1 MENKAIIITGP
12 IGSGKSTAL
21 SIIKELGFNTVDLD
35 EISGTILTSNES
47 KEFLKKNFPTSII
60 NNEISKKI
68 IAEIVFKDRLQ
79 LEKLENFLHPKIM
92 KNLNQIIN
100 KNNGIT
106 FIEVSAPKNIHK
118 DFKTLVIWSSQDD
131 RVERLKNRNMEIED
145 IRNRINFQPNDDWWL
160 SIGTVV
166 KNDNLD
172 QLEDEI
178 KNFLDSHLK

>member
-1 MENKAIIITGP
+1 MENKSIIITGP

-21 SIIKELGFNTVDLD
+21 TIIKELGFNTVDLD
-35 EISGTILTSNES
+35 EISGTILTSDES
-47 KEFLKKNFPTSII
+47 REFLMKNFPTSIV

-79 LEKLENFLHPKIM
+79 LEKLEQFLHPQIM
-92 KNLNQIIN
+92 KNLNQIIS

-118 DFKTLVIWSSQDD
+118 DFKTLVIWSPEDD
-131 RVERLKNRNMEIED
+131 RVKRLKNRNMEIDD
-145 IRNRINFQPNDDWWL
+145 IRNRINSQPNDEWWL

-166 KNDNLD
+166 KNNNLD

-178 KNFLDSHLK
+178 KYFIDNHLI

>member
-21 SIIKELGFNTVDLD
+21 SIIKKLGFNTVDLD
-35 EISGTILTSNES
+35 EISGTILTSDES
-47 KEFLKKNFPTSII
+47 KEFLIKNFPTSIV

-100 KNNGIT
+100 KNNDVT
-106 FIEVSAPKNIHK
+106 FIEVSVPKNIHK
-118 DFKTLVIWSSQDD
+118 DFKTLVIWSPEDD
-131 RVERLKNRNMEIED
+131 RVERLKNRNMSIDD
-145 IRNRINFQPNDDWWL
+145 IRNRINSQPNDEWWL

-166 KNDNLD
+166 KNNNLN

-178 KNFLDSHLK
+178 KYFIDNHLI

>member
-1 MENKAIIITGP
+1 MENKSIIITGP

-21 SIIKELGFNTVDLD
+21 SIIKKLGFNTVDLD
-35 EISGTILTSNES
+35 EISESILTSDES
-47 KEFLKKNFPTSII
+47 KEFLKKNFPTSIV
-60 NNEISKKI
+60 NNKISKKT
-68 IAEIVFKDRLQ
+68 IAEIVFKDRLK
-79 LEKLENFLHPKIM
+79 LEKLENFLHPKIIN
-92 KNLNQIIN
+92 NLNQVIN

-131 RVERLKNRNMEIED
+131 RVERLKNRNMEIDD
-145 IRNRINFQPNDDWWL
+145 IRNRINFQPDDDWWL

-166 KNDNLD
+166 KNDNLE

-178 KNFLDSHLK
+178 INFLDNHLK

>member
-35 EISGTILTSNES
+35 VISGDILKSDES
-47 KEFLKKNFPTSII
+47 KEFLMKNFPTSIV

-79 LEKLENFLHPKIM
+79 LEKLENYLHPKIM

-100 KNNGIT
+100 DNNGIT

-131 RVERLKNRNMEIED
+131 RVERLKNRNMEIDD
-145 IRNRINFQPNDDWWL
+145 IRNRIKFQPNDDWWL
-160 SIGTVV
+160 SIGTVI

-172 QLEDEI
+172 QLEVEI
-178 KNFLDSHLK
+178 KNFLDNHSK

>member
-1 MENKAIIITGP
+1 MENKAIIVTGP

-21 SIIKELGFNTVDLD
+21 SIIKKLGFNTVDLD
-35 EISGTILTSNES
+35 EISEVILTSDKS
-47 KEFLKKNFPTSII
+47 KEFLLKNFPTSIV
-60 NNEISKKI
+60 NSEISKKI

-92 KNLNQIIN
+92 KNLNEIIK
-100 KNNGIT
+100 KNNDIT
-106 FIEVSAPKNIHK
+106 FIEVSAPKNILK

>member
-1 MENKAIIITGP
+1 MENKSIIITGP

-21 SIIKELGFNTVDLD
+21 SIIEELGFNTVDLD
-35 EISGTILTSNES
+35 EISGSILTSDES
-47 KEFLKKNFPTSII
+47 KEFLKKNFPTSIV

-68 IAEIVFKDRLQ
+68 IAEIVFKDELQ
-79 LEKLENFLHPKIM
+79 LDKLEQFLHPKIM

-100 KNNGIT
+100 KNNDIT

-118 DFKTLVIWSSQDD
+118 DFKTLVIWSSEED
-131 RVERLKNRNMEIED
+131 RVKRLKNRNMEIND
-145 IRNRINFQPNDDWWL
+145 IRNRINSQPNDGWWL

-166 KNDNLD
+166 KNNNLD

-178 KNFLDSHLK
+178 KKYLDSHLK

>member
-35 EISGTILTSNES
+35 EISGTILTSDES
-47 KEFLKKNFPTSII
+47 KQFLKKNFPSSIVK
-60 NNEISKKI
+60 NEISKKV

-100 KNNGIT
+100 
-106 FIEVSAPKNIHK
+106 
-118 DFKTLVIWSSQDD
+118 
-131 RVERLKNRNMEIED
+131 
-145 IRNRINFQPNDDWWL
+145 
-160 SIGTVV
+160 
-166 KNDNLD
+166 
-172 QLEDEI
+172 
-178 KNFLDSHLK
+178 

>member
-1 MENKAIIITGP
+1 
-12 IGSGKSTAL
+12 
-21 SIIKELGFNTVDLD
+21 
-35 EISGTILTSNES
+35 
-47 KEFLKKNFPTSII
+47 
-60 NNEISKKI
+60 
-68 IAEIVFKDRLQ
+68 
-79 LEKLENFLHPKIM
+79 M

-100 KNNGIT
+100 KNNDIT